1 MISASTKKKK
11 HQHILFFPL
20 FTMEQFAPHELCSIK
35 LNQKRD
41 KNFKRENDKNP
52 KEVVDVN

>member
-11 HQHILFFPL
+11 QHILFFPL